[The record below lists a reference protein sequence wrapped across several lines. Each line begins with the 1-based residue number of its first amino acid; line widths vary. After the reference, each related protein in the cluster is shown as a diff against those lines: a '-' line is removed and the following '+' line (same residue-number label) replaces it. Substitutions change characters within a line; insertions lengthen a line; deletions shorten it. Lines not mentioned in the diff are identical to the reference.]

1 MINPGW
7 QIKTIFTGRIY
18 EMYKIINPEGREV
31 WCGTLDGLDFLL
43 RSVVE
48 DLATKHD
55 APDWAMN
62 SLRALRDKL
71 RETILRVK
79 GGAS

>member
-31 WCGTLDGLDFLL
+31 WCGTLDGLEFLR
-43 RSVVE
+43 RSIVE
-48 DLATKHD
+48 DLNQKPD
-55 APDWAMN
+55 APEWALT
-62 SLRALRDKL
+62 SIRLLRDRICDVILRAR
-71 RETILRVK
+71 
-79 GGAS
+79 GGAA

>member
-31 WCGTLDGLDFLL
+31 WCGTLDGLEFLR
-43 RSVVE
+43 RSIVA
-48 DLATKHD
+48 DLNQKPD
-55 APDWAMN
+55 APEWALISIRM
-62 SLRALRDKL
+62 LRD
-71 RETILRVK
+71 RIGDVILRVK
-79 GGAS
+79 GGAA

>member
-18 EMYKIINPEGREV
+18 EMYKIINPEGRLV
-31 WCGTLDGLDFLL
+31 WCGTLDGLEALR

-48 DLATKHD
+48 DLNRKPE
-55 APDWAMN
+55 APEWAMA
-62 SLRALRDKL
+62 SIRALRD
-71 RETILRVK
+71 RIGDVILRVK
-79 GGAS
+79 GGTA